1 MFRLKK
7 SGVYKNHKIGSE
19 QLVIFAYCIFVLVN
33 VLNTTQ
39 FKNVIGWS
47 YITVG
52 VKYFCL
58 LLVSCPFLLGNT
70 LKKNTVLLYA
80 ILAIIGVVVA
90 LSGGRKS
97 EIVLVLVF
105 FATGH
110 EVKSDKFLKSYFVVV
125 LCAVLFTL
133 LLYVVGIY
141 EYDVAI
147 GGGRSRLYT
156 GFTYTTYLPNYFFHL
171 ILVYFVIKKKN
182 IGIKDT
188 VMIAIL
194 NRIIYQLTDTKAVY
208 FEIYLLLL
216 LLWGLRI
223 APTIYK
229 SRFFKIGTLALM
241 PVLATLS
248 IWLSYIYTTANY
260 ALLFLNKLLNT
271 RLSLGHLALERYGL
285 TWFGSETAW
294 VTGRYGIERTE
305 AYFYVD
311 SSYLNIALSFGMVTL
326 VLVVTGFFI
335 LNRKA
340 LAEHQYV
347 LCVVLIM
354 LAIHSFS
361 DPQLFDLKYNPFII
375 LAGSA
380 FLRKEALP
388 IGNAMGV

>member
-1 MFRLKK
+1 
-7 SGVYKNHKIGSE
+7 
-19 QLVIFAYCIFVLVN
+19 
-33 VLNTTQ
+33 
-39 FKNVIGWS
+39 
-47 YITVG
+47 
-52 VKYFCL
+52 
-58 LLVSCPFLLGNT
+58 
-70 LKKNTVLLYA
+70 
-80 ILAIIGVVVA
+80 
-90 LSGGRKS
+90 
-97 EIVLVLVF
+97 
-105 FATGH
+105 
-110 EVKSDKFLKSYFVVV
+110 
-125 LCAVLFTL
+125 
-133 LLYVVGIY
+133 
-141 EYDVAI
+141 
-147 GGGRSRLYT
+147 
-156 GFTYTTYLPNYFFHL
+156 
-171 ILVYFVIKKKN
+171 VIKKKN